1 MRVGLSD
8 LRLDRLRYARL
19 TFAMARKG
27 PVAEISALV
36 AVRSSYP
43 SWSFPSEDELAE
55 LRQGD
60 GVKVILAAS
69 VARARERVWC
79 GIRNWHDDGKSINV
93 TLESDI
99 VNEDVAREVQKAG
112 IANGAPFLINPKQH
126 IIDFRFSQAHWD
138 ESVALQVM
146 RKPLENGA
154 MVKLHSLQSRTHN
167 GLSGRVGDYDAE
179 KGRWKVILSAT
190 GQELGVK
197 PENLR
202 QIPQRSSL
210 PTTWSG
216 LSGDDQAELPGFSSC
231 SNDSPRSV
239 TRFELFVSVPF
250 SLTAWSRETTWV
262 SRLVGPGCE
271 RKFDSRQ

>member
-1 MRVGLSD
+1 MVFLSQVA
-8 LRLDRLRYARL
+8 LRAAALL
-19 TFAMARKG
+19 TLAMARTG
-27 PVAEISALV
+27 LVAEIGALV

-43 SWSFPSEDELAE
+43 SWSFPTEDELAE

-60 GVKVILAAS
+60 GVKVILAGS
-69 VARARERVWC
+69 VGRERVWC
-79 GIRNWHDDGKSINV
+79 SIRNWHGKSINV
-93 TLESDI
+93 TLENDI
-99 VNEDVAREVQKAG
+99 VNEDVAKEVQKAG
-112 IANGAPFLINPKQH
+112 IAAGAPFLINPKQH

-167 GLSGRVGDYDAE
+167 GLSGRVDAYDAG

-202 QIPQRSSL
+202 QVPQRSSR

-216 LSGDDQAELPGFSSC
+216 LSGDDAAELPEISLC
-231 SNDSPRSV
+231 SKDSPRSV
-239 TRFELFVSVPF
+239 TRFELFVLVPF
-250 SLTAWSRETTWV
+250 SLTAWSTK
-262 SRLVGPGCE
+262 RLGLVVWWDQAVKGTCLTPL
-271 RKFDSRQ
+271 KP